1 MENSWKEMNLD
12 WIESFRILQIEPT
25 NDKKEI
31 KIAYSKLLKKY
42 NPEDYPDLFI
52 KIQEAYETA
61 LKYSGNSFEYTEKN
75 NKNTSNEYTYEE
87 KSDEYEEMK
96 DYNVDKWIN
105 EVKKLSE
112 MKNRKLEDW
121 LHLFKEYN
129 ENMNSKEKE
138 EIIKKLGMI
147 YEKNNYIEISNFFF
161 NNGETIYKIPD
172 MLADLTE
179 IERKFFMDN
188 TVFNKYHIT
197 SAIIENYRENIDK
210 DKAVDNFIENFFEI
224 GIVKIINQTFGLYD
238 LKEEKKYSKIGIGR
252 KLNLSL
258 STNLKEK
265 FTKISEL
272 YEVMYSKN
280 QNKFLKIFNFIFC
293 LSIYAATFFAYIN
306 LDLIYFFYTWIIIT
320 GVIILLDC
328 IFTKITNG
336 FGWSKLLSP
345 IKNIIIIICI
355 AVFFQNSIVETRGEY
370 HFLFIIIMTILL
382 ILLIGKVII
391 ARINYNK
398 LKTMISE
405 ILDNFIK
412 KDDSVWG
419 F

>member
-1 MENSWKEMNLD
+1 MTLD

-25 NDKKEI
+25 NNKKEI

-121 LHLFKEYN
+121 LQLFKEYN
-129 ENMNSKEKE
+129 ENMDSKEKE

-172 MLADLTE
+172 MLTDLTE
-179 IERKFFMDN
+179 IERKVFMDN

-252 KLNLSL
+252 KLNFSL

-293 LSIYAATFFAYIN
+293 LSIYVTTFLAYIN
-306 LDLIYFFYTWIIIT
+306 LDLISFCHAWVIIT
-320 GVIILLDC
+320 VAVVLLDC
-328 IFTKITNG
+328 LFMKITSG
-336 FGWSKLLSP
+336 FDWAKLLSP

-355 AVFFQNSIVETRGEY
+355 AIFFQNSIVDTQEEHRS
-370 HFLFIIIMTILL
+370 LL
-382 ILLIGKVII
+382 ITVMIILSIFLVGKIII

>member
-1 MENSWKEMNLD
+1 MD

-25 NDKKEI
+25 NDKKKI

-61 LKYSGNSFEYTEKN
+61 LKYSGNFSENTRNFNENNFSKN
-75 NKNTSNEYTYEE
+75 MYEE

-96 DYNVDKWIN
+96 DNNVDNWIN

-112 MKNRKLEDW
+112 MKKRKLEDW
-121 LHLFKEYN
+121 LQLFKEYN
-129 ENMNSKEKE
+129 ENMDSEEKK
-138 EIIKKLGMI
+138 EIIKKLGII
-147 YEKNNYIEISNFFF
+147 YKKNDYIEISNFFF
-161 NNGETIYKIPD
+161 SNGETIYKTPD
-172 MLADLTE
+172 ILSDLTE
-179 IERKFFMDN
+179 IERKFFMEN
-188 TVFNKYHIT
+188 IVLNKYRIT
-197 SAIIENYRENIDK
+197 SEIIENYRENIDK
-210 DKAVDNFIENFFEI
+210 EKAVDNFIENFFEI
-224 GIVKIINQTFGLYD
+224 KVFKIINQTLGLYD
-238 LKEEKKYSKIGIGR
+238 LKEEKKYNKIDIGR
-252 KLNLSL
+252 KLNISL
-258 STNLKEK
+258 FTNLKEK
-265 FTKISEL
+265 FIKISEL
-272 YEVMYSKN
+272 HEVMYSKN

-293 LSIYAATFFAYIN
+293 ILIYVTTFLVYIN
-306 LDLIYFFYTWIIIT
+306 LDLISFCHAWVIIT
-320 GVIILLDC
+320 VAVVLLDC
-328 IFTKITNG
+328 IFTKKTSG
-336 FGWSKLLSP
+336 FDWEKLLSP

-355 AVFFQNSIVETRGEY
+355 AIFFQNSIVDTQEEY
-370 HFLFIIIMTILL
+370 RSLL
-382 ILLIGKVII
+382 ITVMIIFSIFLVGKIII

>member
-1 MENSWKEMNLD
+1 MD
-12 WIESFRILQIEPT
+12 WIESFRKLEIQPT
-25 NDKKEI
+25 NNKKKI

-112 MKNRKLEDW
+112 MKKRKLEDW
-121 LHLFKEYN
+121 LYLFKEYN
-129 ENMNSKEKE
+129 ENMDSKEKE

-172 MLADLTE
+172 MLTDLTE

-224 GIVKIINQTFGLYD
+224 GMVKIINQTFGIYD

-306 LDLIYFFYTWIIIT
+306 LDLISFFYAWVIIT
-320 GVIILLDC
+320 GVVILLDC

>member
-1 MENSWKEMNLD
+1 MTLD

-25 NDKKEI
+25 NDKKKI

-129 ENMNSKEKE
+129 ENMDSKEKE

-161 NNGETIYKIPD
+161 NNGETSYKIPD
-172 MLADLTE
+172 MLTDLTE

-238 LKEEKKYSKIGIGR
+238 LKEEKRYKKIGTIG
-252 KLNLSL
+252 KMDLSI
-258 STNLKEK
+258 STSLKEK

-306 LDLIYFFYTWIIIT
+306 LDLISFFYAWIIIT
-320 GVIILLDC
+320 GVVILLDC
-328 IFTKITNG
+328 IFTKMTNG

-355 AVFFQNSIVETRGEY
+355 AVFFQNSIIETREEY

>member
-1 MENSWKEMNLD
+1 MTLD

-105 EVKKLSE
+105 KVKKLSE

-121 LHLFKEYN
+121 LQLFKEYN
-129 ENMNSKEKE
+129 ENMDCKEKE

-172 MLADLTE
+172 MLTDLTE
-179 IERKFFMDN
+179 IERKVFMDN

>member
-1 MENSWKEMNLD
+1 MD

-25 NDKKEI
+25 NDKKKI

-61 LKYSGNSFEYTEKN
+61 LKYSGNFSENTRNFNENNFSKN
-75 NKNTSNEYTYEE
+75 MYEE
-87 KSDEYEEMK
+87 KSDEYEKMK
-96 DYNVDKWIN
+96 GNNVDNWIN

-112 MKNRKLEDW
+112 MKKRKLEDW
-121 LHLFKEYN
+121 LQLFKEYN
-129 ENMNSKEKE
+129 ENMDSEEKK
-138 EIIKKLGMI
+138 EIIKKLGII
-147 YEKNNYIEISNFFF
+147 YKKNDYIEISNFFF
-161 NNGETIYKIPD
+161 SNGETIYKTPD
-172 MLADLTE
+172 ILSDLTE
-179 IERKFFMDN
+179 IERKFFMEN
-188 TVFNKYHIT
+188 IVLNKYRIT
-197 SAIIENYRENIDK
+197 SEIIENYRENIDK

-224 GIVKIINQTFGLYD
+224 KVFKIINQTLGLYD
-238 LKEEKKYSKIGIGR
+238 LKEEKKYNKIDIGR
-252 KLNLSL
+252 KLNISL
-258 STNLKEK
+258 FTNLKEK
-265 FTKISEL
+265 FIKISEL
-272 YEVMYSKN
+272 HEVMYSKN

-293 LSIYAATFFAYIN
+293 ILIYVTTFLAYIN
-306 LDLIYFFYTWIIIT
+306 LDLISFCHAWVIIT
-320 GVIILLDC
+320 VAVVLLDC
-328 IFTKITNG
+328 IFTKKTSG
-336 FGWSKLLSP
+336 FDWEKLLSP

-355 AVFFQNSIVETRGEY
+355 AIFFQNSIVDTQEEHRS
-370 HFLFIIIMTILL
+370 LL
-382 ILLIGKVII
+382 ITVMIIFSIFLVGKIII

>member
-1 MENSWKEMNLD
+1 MD
-12 WIESFRILQIEPT
+12 WIESFRKLEIQPT
-25 NDKKEI
+25 NDKKKI

-112 MKNRKLEDW
+112 MKKRKLEDW
-121 LHLFKEYN
+121 LYLFKEYN
-129 ENMNSKEKE
+129 ENMDSKEKE

-172 MLADLTE
+172 MLTDLTE

-210 DKAVDNFIENFFEI
+210 NKAVDNFIENFFEI
-224 GIVKIINQTFGLYD
+224 GMVKIINQTFGIYD

-306 LDLIYFFYTWIIIT
+306 LNLISFFYAWIIIT
-320 GVIILLDC
+320 GVVILLDC
-328 IFTKITNG
+328 IFTKMTNG

-355 AVFFQNSIVETRGEY
+355 AVFFQNSIVETREEY

-405 ILDNFIK
+405 TLDNFMK
-412 KDDSVWG
+412 KYDSVWG

>member
-1 MENSWKEMNLD
+1 MTLD

-105 EVKKLSE
+105 KVKKLSE

-121 LHLFKEYN
+121 LQLFKEYN
-129 ENMNSKEKE
+129 ENMDCKEKE

-172 MLADLTE
+172 MLTDLTE

>member
-1 MENSWKEMNLD
+1 MTLD

-25 NDKKEI
+25 NDKKKI

-52 KIQEAYETA
+52 KIQEVYETA

-96 DYNVDKWIN
+96 DNNVDNWIN

-112 MKNRKLEDW
+112 MKKRKFEDW
-121 LHLFKEYN
+121 LQLFKEYN
-129 ENMNSKEKE
+129 ENMNSEEKK
-138 EIIKKLGMI
+138 EIIKKLGII
-147 YEKNNYIEISNFFF
+147 YEKNDYIEISNFFF
-161 NNGETIYKIPD
+161 NNGGTIYKIPD
-172 MLADLTE
+172 ILTDLTE
-179 IERKFFMDN
+179 IERKFFMEN
-188 TVFNKYHIT
+188 IVLNKYHIT
-197 SAIIENYRENIDK
+197 SEIIENYRENIDK
-210 DKAVDNFIENFFEI
+210 EKVVDNFIENFFEI
-224 GIVKIINQTFGLYD
+224 GMAKIINQTFGLYD

-272 YEVMYSKN
+272 YEVLDSKN
-280 QNKFLKIFNFIFC
+280 QNKFLKVFNFIFC
-293 LSIYAATFFAYIN
+293 ILIYVTTFLAYIN
-306 LDLIYFFYTWIIIT
+306 LELISFCHVWVTIT
-320 GVIILLDC
+320 VAVVLLDC

-355 AVFFQNSIVETRGEY
+355 AVFFQNSIVETREEY
-370 HFLFIIIMTILL
+370 HFLFIIIMTVLL